1 MAGQVEKGELCAIEQ
16 LTTGKIMETFDRL
29 KQMEN
34 EVQPESEADEVES
47 AGRRR
52 FLRGLGKWSMAVIGA
67 VALGAAAPS
76 EGAAWIN
83 RRGGWLNRGGWHGG
97 GWVNR
102 GGGWL
107 NAGGGGG
114 WANAVHGG
122 GWLNRRG
129 GGGWLNHR

>member
-16 LTTGKIMETFDRL
+16 LTTGKIMENLDRL

-34 EVQPESEADEVES
+34 EVLPESEADEVES

-52 FLRGLGKWSMAVIGA
+52 FLRGLDKWSMAVIGA

-76 EGAAWIN
+76 DGAAWIN
-83 RRGGWLNRGGWHGG
+83 RRGGRL
-97 GWVNR
+97 NR
-102 GGGWL
+102 GGGW
-107 NAGGGGG
+107 NGGGLVNRGAGWLNRSGG
-114 WANAVHGG
+114 WADAVHGG

-129 GGGWLNHR
+129 GGGRLHHR